1 MELSLYLV
9 TREGVYNKVQMSSFS
24 HKHAVQNIIQTLI
37 DLPEFLRKPILEGRL
52 REFYLLDEQDKHQV
66 VSDILD
72 TIPLFEEGKISA
84 LVKTWLAVLS
94 NFDAARIV
102 EILRLYC
109 QEIRNS
115 PGIIQKMP
123 VEEITEIFCS
133 LNYTQK
139 QKLADCLKEAIL
151 SFPDKYKIITLIPES
166 GLKALG
172 MK

>member
-1 MELSLYLV
+1 M
-9 TREGVYNKVQMSSFS
+9 NSFS
-24 HKHAVQNIIQTLI
+24 HEHAVENIIQTLI

-52 REFYLLDEQDKHQV
+52 REFYLLDEQDKREV

-72 TIPLFEEGKISA
+72 TIPLFEGGKISA

-94 NFDAARIV
+94 NFDAVRIV

-109 QEIRNS
+109 QEIMNS
-115 PGIIQKMP
+115 PGIIQKVP
-123 VEEITEIFCS
+123 VEEITEIFCV
-133 LNYTQK
+133 LDYAQK

-151 SFPDKYKIITLIPES
+151 SFHDKHKIITLIPES

>member
-1 MELSLYLV
+1 M
-9 TREGVYNKVQMSSFS
+9 NSFS
-24 HKHAVQNIIQTLI
+24 PEHAVENIIQTLI

-52 REFYLLDEQDKHQV
+52 KEFYLLDEQDKRKV

-72 TIPLFEEGKISA
+72 TIPLFEGGKISA

-94 NFDAARIV
+94 NFDAVRIV

-115 PGIIQKMP
+115 SGIIRKMP
-123 VEEITEIFCS
+123 VEEIIEIFS
-133 LNYTQK
+133 VLDYAQK

-151 SFPDKYKIITLIPES
+151 SFPDKHKIITLIPES
-166 GLKALG
+166 GLKALE

>member
-1 MELSLYLV
+1 M
-9 TREGVYNKVQMSSFS
+9 NSFS
-24 HKHAVQNIIQTLI
+24 HEHAVENIIQTLI

-52 REFYLLDEQDKHQV
+52 REFYLLDEQDKREV

-72 TIPLFEEGKISA
+72 TIPLFEGGKISV

-109 QEIRNS
+109 QEIRSS

-123 VEEITEIFCS
+123 VEEITEIFCV
-133 LNYTQK
+133 LDYAQK

-151 SFPDKYKIITLIPES
+151 SFHDKHKIITLIPES